1 MLVQSLAN
9 GLVLGSMYGLIAV
22 AYTMIYGIIGMVNFA
37 FGEIF
42 MFGAFAALAFLAD
55 PGSPVS
61 SFLPAPSLPLP
72 LAVAGGVVVAAALA
86 VAVERVAYR
95 PFRGWPVLTVLI
107 SAIAMSVILRALG
120 QFLFGAADAPY
131 PELVSGEPL
140 GVGGAVLQRMDLA
153 VVAIAGAAMA
163 AFAALVRWTD
173 LGRAMRATAQ
183 DQETARLL
191 GIDVDRVVVAAF
203 AIGGALAG
211 ASGILYA
218 SHFRFANPSMGFV
231 PGLKGLVAAV
241 VGGIGNLPGAFVG
254 GMLLGVVE
262 TLAASYVPMGS
273 AYRDAI
279 AFAVLVTILW
289 VRPQG
294 LLGVRVGER
303 A

>member
-1 MLVQSLAN
+1 MLLQSLVN
-9 GLVLGSMYGLIAV
+9 GAVLGSMYGLIAV

-37 FGEIF
+37 FGEVF
-42 MFGAFAALAFLAD
+42 MLGAFAALLLAAA
-55 PGSPVS
+55 PASVSPLIPS
-61 SFLPAPSLPLP
+61 MALPWPA
-72 LAVAGGVVVAAALA
+72 AVAGGVAAAALLA

-95 PFRGWPVLTVLI
+95 PFRRWPSLTVLI
-107 SAIAMSVILRALG
+107 SAIAMSVVLRSLG

-131 PELVSGEPL
+131 PELIEGPPIRL
-140 GVGGAVLQRMDLA
+140 GGAVVQRMDLA
-153 VVAIAGAAMA
+153 VVVVAGAAMA

-183 DQETARLL
+183 DAEMARLL
-191 GIDVDRVVVAAF
+191 GIDVDRVIVLAF

-254 GMLLGVVE
+254 GMLLGLVE

-279 AFAVLVTILW
+279 AFAVLVAILW
-289 VRPQG
+289 VRPEG